1 MEAQAGKWDGRTD
14 GLPWMHRSLVWM
26 LRYIPVGVFYAIM
39 DVVIVFY
46 IAFARMYTRA
56 TYHYFCR
63 IHGKSKWKAAVDVY
77 LLFRQFGQVVIDRFA
92 VYAGRHF
99 DIEIDGNEL
108 VVEAM
113 SKPEGCVLLSSHV
126 GNYEMAG
133 YALHPTK
140 PMYAIMYGGEKAYVL
155 EQRKREFERNGI
167 HVLFPDDGWDY
178 IYTVH
183 DILEKGNMLTLF
195 GDRNFGSPKTL
206 RVPVLGVEANLPRGP
221 FTVAN
226 MYEQSVLCAFVMKE
240 ARSKYH
246 IYVRRLEGNSAFS
259 YARAF
264 ADELTA
270 MMHQYPHQWYNFYE
284 FWQ

>member
-1 MEAQAGKWDGRTD
+1 MSAQPEKWDGRTD

-26 LRYIPVGVFYAIM
+26 LRYMPVGLFYAIM
-39 DVVIVFY
+39 DIVIVFY
-46 IAFARMYTRA
+46 IFFARSYTRA
-56 TYHYFCR
+56 TYHYFR
-63 IHGKSKWKAAVDVY
+63 HIHNRKKFAAAIDVY

-99 DIEIDGNEL
+99 EMETEGTEL
-108 VVEAM
+108 VEEAM
-113 SKPEGCVLLSSHV
+113 TKKEGCVLLSSHV

-155 EQRKREFERNGI
+155 EQRKHEFERNGI
-167 HVLFPDDGWDY
+167 HILFPDDGWDY
-178 IYTVH
+178 IYAIH
-183 DILEKGNMLTLF
+183 DILERGNMLTLF

-206 RVPVLGVEANLPRGP
+206 RAEVLGKEASLPKGP
-221 FTVAN
+221 FTIAN
-226 MYEQSVLCAFVMKE
+226 MYNQTVLCAFVMKDS
-240 ARSKYH
+240 RHKYH
-246 IYVRRLEGNSAFS
+246 VYVRQLQADDVSS

-264 ADELTA
+264 AKELTTIVRK
-270 MMHQYPHQWYNFYE
+270 YPHQWYNFYE